1 MKLSRRSALV
11 TAAFLL
17 VLSSPAL
24 NAQKLTAADA
34 QATTLDDRRKALNAV
49 FLDYWEDQMKI
60 YPEYASTIGDNRYN
74 DKVTDYSVKAVND
87 DLARE
92 QEILMRLAAI
102 DPSGFTD
109 QEKTSR
115 ELLLASLAEDQEAAD
130 FKEWE
135 MPVNQMSGIYDYY
148 PDLVAQLSF
157 TTVKDYDDW
166 IARLHALPSSFAQTI
181 DNMSMGIQDR
191 RVPPKYLL
199 EKTLAQVETLAEQK
213 PEESPLAL
221 PLKKFPSTIPA
232 AEQTRIRTEMLAAI
246 EKEVLPA
253 YQHFA
258 RFMKVSYVP
267 AGRMEPGIS
276 ALPDG
281 AKYYKY
287 LIRHST
293 TTNLTAD
300 QIHQIGLGRGEEGR
314 GGDA

>member
-1 MKLSRRSALV
+1 MKLIVRSTLV
-11 TAAFLL
+11 SAAFLL
-17 VLSSPAL
+17 LVFAPAL
-24 NAQKLTAADA
+24 RAQKLTAANA
-34 QATTLDDRRKALNAV
+34 QATSLDDRRKALDVV
-49 FLDYWEDQMKI
+49 FHDYWEDQMKT

-87 DLARE
+87 DMARE

-102 DPSGFTD
+102 DPAGFTD

-115 ELLLASLAEDQEAAD
+115 DMLLASLTEDQESTE

-166 IARLHALPSSFAQTI
+166 IARLHALPTAFEQTI
-181 DNMSMGIQDR
+181 TNMALGIQDG

-199 EKTLAQVETLAEQK
+199 EKTLTQVETLAQQK

-221 PLKKFPSTIPA
+221 PLKKFPATISA
-232 AEQTRIRTEMLAAI
+232 ADQARIRTEMLAAI

-267 AGRMEPGIS
+267 AGRTEPGIG

-287 LIRHST
+287 SDSPLDDNQPDRGPDSP
-293 TTNLTAD
+293 D
-300 QIHQIGLGRGEEGR
+300 RPGRGEEGR
-314 GGDA
+314 GSDA